1 MDAARR
7 TAIRDYVHVVD
18 LATAHVEALKVLLDE
33 HPGATLNLGTGSGYS
48 VREILAAIKMET
60 GHEVPH
66 LVKPRRQGDPTFL
79 VADPS
84 AARKVLKFVPVYS
97 DLSTIIRTAW
107 AWHQK
112 AHPRR
117 RAGAPM
123 YSGSRT
129 TFQRTG
135 TAPLTRAK

>member
-66 LVKPRRQGDPTFL
+66 LAAARRSNFR

-84 AARKVLKFVPVYS
+84 AAREVLKFVPVYS
-97 DLSTIIRTAW
+97 DLSTIIQTAW